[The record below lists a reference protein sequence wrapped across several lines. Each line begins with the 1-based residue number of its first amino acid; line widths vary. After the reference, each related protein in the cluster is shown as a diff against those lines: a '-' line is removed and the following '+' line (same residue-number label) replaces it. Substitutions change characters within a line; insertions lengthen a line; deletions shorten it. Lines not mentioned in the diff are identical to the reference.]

1 MKEEH
6 ETRILS
12 SLEHVHQESQGPRSP
27 RHYPLR
33 SFHCKKSRS
42 VSRKTAALLQ
52 SVDACWLRCAGAELW
67 HGGDGQLA
75 CAVISVLCP
84 GGRTWS
90 DERPRFRRTQ
100 IRGGACG
107 SGAGD
112 GGVHASCHR
121 ILKIK

>member
-1 MKEEH
+1 MKEEL
-6 ETRILS
+6 EARKLS
-12 SLEHVHQESQGPRSP
+12 SLEHVHQESQEPRCP
-27 RHYPLR
+27 HPYPLR
-33 SFHCKKSRS
+33 SFPCKRSRI
-42 VSRKTAALLQ
+42 VSRKTSALLQ
-52 SVDACWLRCAGAELW
+52 SVDDCWLRCAGGELW

-75 CAVISVLCP
+75 CAVISALCP

-90 DERPRFRRTQ
+90 DERPRFRRTR